1 MAEDPQASNRSLA
14 EVCRQYGVIM
24 LTQFG
29 SEGAE
34 GALNLLA
41 GFEPGV
47 SLAFSELIDLQED
60 LASTL
65 HRRIFLV
72 PQTTTGNPLRM
83 PADTPT
89 RIIFRA

>member
-1 MAEDPQASNRSLA
+1 MAEDPQALDRSVA

-29 SEGAE
+29 SEGVE

-47 SLAFSELIDLQED
+47 SPAFSELIDLQED
-60 LASTL
+60 LAATL
-65 HRRIFLV
+65 HRRVFLV
-72 PQTTTGNPLRM
+72 PQTTTGKPLRM
-83 PADTPT
+83 SADTPT
-89 RIIFRA
+89 QIIYRA